1 MGPTTNGKTRLYPK
15 LESTTNARLDNQEQI
30 IPLIMSAT
38 NNQISMENK
47 NGGKHLQPQ
56 CRNDFKEGELNVLTF
71 DSYTLRILFSSFF
84 DKFKL

>member
-1 MGPTTNGKTRLYPK
+1 MTNVKTRLYPK
-15 LESTTNARLDNQEQI
+15 LESTTNARLDHQEQI

-56 CRNDFKEGELNVLTF
+56 CRNDFKEGELNNLLLNVLTLIHI
-71 DSYTLRILFSSFF
+71 YRYIIRTTY
-84 DKFKL
+84 